1 MTLLIRRMAGT
12 LGAAAGV
19 AIAASCSA
27 PADAPPAPST
37 LVVGIDVSG
46 SFRSSG
52 QFEDAID
59 YAALYLYAR
68 MNGLGGLRPATAIFV
83 GSLGGERAGEAKTF
97 HPIQDLTGKT
107 PEEIATDLRTWFAET
122 DPSTDF
128 NAFFQ
133 RVAVHVKRNNLVL
146 SPLNVVL
153 FSDGVPDFPGQRLA
167 PEQVYQR
174 VNLSP
179 LDYLSRSVTVRLLYP
194 APSVAQRWEELV
206 PRQRVRLWTQDA
218 EVMRGW
224 RRHTIEGVEPEA
236 QDGLWEWTREIVDF
250 RVRRTRV
257 I

>member
-1 MTLLIRRMAGT
+1 MTRLQRKLARAAVAAGIA
-12 LGAAAGV
+12 GAAFAC
-19 AIAASCSA
+19 AP
-27 PADAPPAPST
+27 PADAPQAPST
-37 LVVGIDVSG
+37 LVIGIDVSG

-59 YAALYLYAR
+59 YAALYIYGR
-68 MNGLGGLRPATAIFV
+68 MNGLGGLRPATSIFI
-83 GSLGGERAGEAKTF
+83 GSLGGVRPGQAKTF
-97 HPIQDLTGKT
+97 HPIQDLSGKT
-107 PEEIATDLRTWFAET
+107 ADEIAADLRAWFPET

-128 NAFFQ
+128 NSFFE

-153 FSDGVPDFPGQRLA
+153 FSDGVPDFPGRQLAPDQLYKNVRLA
-167 PEQVYQR
+167 
-174 VNLSP
+174 P

-194 APSVAQRWEELV
+194 SASVAQRWEELV

-236 QDGLWEWTREIVDF
+236 QDGLWEWTREIVDY